1 MISERIVVV
10 DDDPRV
16 VKSLRLGFPEYEFID
31 FDNGE
36 DALTYL
42 KKPNTI
48 NLVLLDVMMAKI
60 DGLTVLSRIRESKK
74 DIAVVIMTAYGS
86 NDIVI
91 QALRSQANDY
101 IEKPFTIQE
110 MKERISAILKAR
122 SYQQNLRSDKDDQ
135 VNRIKRYIKRNYENV
150 NLKFIAEE
158 LCLSP
163 RYVSRLF
170 NKKSKIKFRAY
181 KLKVKMDR
189 AQELLTRT
197 RLTISE
203 IAIQLGYQNPETFM
217 RMFKR
222 LMKLT
227 PTQYRQ
233 KSSKK

>member
-1 MISERIVVV
+1 MISEKIVVV

-16 VKSLRLGFPEYEFID
+16 IKSLQFAFPEYEFLA

-36 DALTYL
+36 NALVYL
-42 KKPNTI
+42 KKPNEI
-48 NLVLLDVMMAKI
+48 NLVLLDIMMPKI
-60 DGLTVLSRIRESKK
+60 DGLTVLSKIREFKK
-74 DIAVVIMTAYGS
+74 DIAVMIMTAYGS

-91 QALRSQANDY
+91 QALRSQATDF
-101 IEKPFTIQE
+101 IEKPFPMNE

-122 SYQQNLRSDKDDQ
+122 SYQQNLRLDKNDQ
-135 VNRIKRYIKRNYENV
+135 VNRIKRYIKRNYDNV

-158 LCLSP
+158 LCLSS
-163 RYVSRLF
+163 RYVSRMF
-170 NKKSKIKFRAY
+170 NKKSKIKYRAY
-181 KLKVKMDR
+181 KLKIKMDR
-189 AQELLTRT
+189 AKELLTKT

-222 LMKLT
+222 LMKIT

-233 KSSKK
+233 QNNKK